1 MKGNIFWIILFVA
14 ALLVP
19 FVIGQYLDG
28 ELFTLD
34 LFPINMLI
42 KKYQKYYTKIIKR
55 IYKY

>member
-19 FVIGQYLDG
+19 FFIGQAIDG

-34 LFPINMLI
+34 LKFEYERWKCRLC
-42 KKYQKYYTKIIKR
+42 
-55 IYKY
+55 

>member
-19 FVIGQYLDG
+19 FVIGQYFDG

-34 LFPINMLI
+34 LKFETERWKCRLC
-42 KKYQKYYTKIIKR
+42 
-55 IYKY
+55 